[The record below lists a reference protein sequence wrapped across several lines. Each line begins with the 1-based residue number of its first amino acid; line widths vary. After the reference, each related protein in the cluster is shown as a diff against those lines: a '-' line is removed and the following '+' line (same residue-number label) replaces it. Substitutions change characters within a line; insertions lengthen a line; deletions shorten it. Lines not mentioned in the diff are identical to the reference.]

1 MLRTSGE
8 QGKTWGEKWDNQKT
22 KMRRI
27 TTHEEL
33 RELYGEPVSKVE
45 NKIHQRLNR
54 QAIEFIARSPL
65 MLLAT
70 SDEAGGLEVSPRG
83 DRPGFVRVEG
93 DNVLL
98 IPDRTGNRLLMGME
112 NILRNPSV
120 GLIFLVPRTVET
132 LRVHGTAE
140 LYQDDALQSELAD
153 YGKNALLITRV
164 LVSECFFHCGK
175 ALVRSHLWQPEKWGD
190 AYSVNWALEMENT
203 EDPAARARWEQA
215 AAVAYRDDL

>member
-54 QAIEFIARSPL
+54 QATEFIARSPL

-98 IPDRTGNRLLMGME
+98 IPDRTGNRLVFLFPLVLDGHPAPWRE
-112 NILRNPSV
+112 GLRLTRRAGGTLQV
-120 GLIFLVPRTVET
+120 MRTVI
-132 LRVHGTAE
+132 R
-140 LYQDDALQSELAD
+140 LASTM
-153 YGKNALLITRV
+153 LLGGFADGRFVRAWCLGCLAVV
-164 LVSECFFHCGK
+164 LWYEE
-175 ALVRSHLWQPEKWGD
+175 VR
-190 AYSVNWALEMENT
+190 
-203 EDPAARARWEQA
+203 RA
-215 AAVAYRDDL
+215 